1 MKTIIIYS
9 TKYGCAGELA
19 YLIQKELKGECK
31 IVNVMKSSVPPLND
45 YDTVILGGSLYIGR
59 IQKQLKKYVNE
70 HLDTLLTKKVGLFL
84 SAGDPKAAENEV
96 VRKNVFPKALIE
108 HAVAFDV
115 LGYAYKFDKMGFFDR
130 FIVKRVAGLSE
141 NVTEYY
147 ENRIKAFAE
156 ALTR

>member
-96 VRKNVFPKALIE
+96 VRKNVFPKA
-108 HAVAFDV
+108 H
-115 LGYAYKFDKMGFFDR
+115 AYKFDKMGFFDR